1 MSTPSHDEANPARD
15 AGATP
20 TPLSPAASTPSSP
33 ETPDFPQMAGADP
46 VGPSAMLQ
54 APWRLEYLQALSESE
69 QRAEADKRPKPATGS
84 FLEAYWLSPASDP
97 SNHVIV
103 RTAHGMVLL
112 NAYPYSNGH
121 LLIALGEARPR
132 LLDYS
137 PEQRRQLWML
147 TDLATDLVERTLQC
161 QGVNIGV
168 NQGRAAGAGVPGHL
182 HVHAVPR
189 WGGDTNFMGV
199 VARVRVIPSSLT
211 SMHERF
217 EATWTTVRSTWAP
230 LIAE

>member
-1 MSTPSHDEANPARD
+1 MSTPSHESSNASASASSASYTQSP
-15 AGATP
+15 GAHAD
-20 TPLSPAASTPSSP
+20 SPA
-33 ETPDFPQMAGADP
+33 ETPDFPRMAGPDP
-46 VGPSAMLQ
+46 VGPGALLQ

-69 QRAEADKRPKPATGS
+69 RRAEADKRPKPASGS
-84 FLEAYWLSPASDP
+84 FLQDYWLTPAHDLR
-97 SNHVIV
+97 NHVIV
-103 RTAHGMVLL
+103 RSAHGMVLL

-121 LLIALGEARPR
+121 LLVALGEARPR

-137 PEQRRQLWML
+137 PEQRRRLWTL
-147 TDLATDLVERTLQC
+147 TDLATDLVERALEC
-161 QGVNIGV
+161 QGVNIGI

-211 SMHERF
+211 AMRERF
-217 EATWTTVRSTWAP
+217 EATWSAIRPAWAA
-230 LIAE
+230 LIAD